1 MKIRIIAPGKIK
13 EKWLKDGIAEYVK
26 RLSGYTDIEMI
37 EVSDSPDSIPE
48 AEGIRREGEQI
59 LSKISDKDIVWVMD
73 LHGEKLTSEKLSESL
88 MTDLEKGGARLSI
101 VIGGSCGISD
111 DVRNRAQRKISFGN
125 ITLTHQMTRLV
136 LVEQLYRAFK
146 IARGERY
153 HK

>member
-26 RLSGYTDIEMI
+26 RLSGYADIEMI

-111 DVRNRAQRKISFGN
+111 DVRKRAQRKISFGN

>member
-13 EKWLKDGIAEYVK
+13 EKWLKDGIAEYIK
-26 RLSGYTDIEMI
+26 RLSGYADVEIT
-37 EVSDSPDSIPE
+37 EVPDSPDSIPE

-73 LHGEKLTSEKLSESL
+73 LHGKKVTSEELSEYL
-88 MTDLEKGGARLSI
+88 INDIERGGAKITI

-111 DVRNRAQRKISFGN
+111 EVRKRSQRKIKFGD

-136 LVEQLYRAFK
+136 LVEQLYRAYK
-146 IARGERY
+146 IARGEKY

>member
-13 EKWLKDGIAEYVK
+13 EKWLKDGIAEYIK
-26 RLSGYTDIEMI
+26 RLSGYA
-37 EVSDSPDSIPE
+37 EVEITEVPDSPDSIPE

-73 LHGEKLTSEKLSESL
+73 LHGKEVTSEELSEYL
-88 MTDLEKGGARLSI
+88 INDIERGGAKITI

-111 DVRNRAQRKISFGN
+111 EVRKRSQRKIKFGD
-125 ITLTHQMTRLV
+125 ITLTHQMTRLI
-136 LVEQLYRAFK
+136 LMEQLYRAFK
-146 IARGERY
+146 IARGEKY

>member
-1 MKIRIIAPGKIK
+1 MKVRIIAPGKIK

-26 RLSGYTDIEMI
+26 RLSGYADIEMI
-37 EVSDSPDSIPE
+37 EVNDSPDSIPE

-111 DVRNRAQRKISFGN
+111 DVRKRAQRKISFGN

>member
-26 RLSGYTDIEMI
+26 RLSGYAEIEMI

-111 DVRNRAQRKISFGN
+111 DVRKRAQRKISFGN

>member
-111 DVRNRAQRKISFGN
+111 DVRKRAQRKISFGN

>member
-26 RLSGYTDIEMI
+26 RLSGYADIEMI
-37 EVSDSPDSIPE
+37 EVNDSPDSIPE

-111 DVRNRAQRKISFGN
+111 DVRKRAQRKISFGN

>member
-26 RLSGYTDIEMI
+26 RLSGYADIEMI

-73 LHGEKLTSEKLSESL
+73 LHGEKLTSEKLSGSL

-111 DVRNRAQRKISFGN
+111 DVRKRAQRKISFGN